1 MIMLLVLNLRLRMDD
16 ADDDAG
22 DDGDG
27 GDHHHDGCYGADD
40 SDSVMAQRLHA
51 ISCELRRC

>member
-40 SDSVMAQRLHA
+40 SQVVCL
-51 ISCELRRC
+51 IV